1 MGKYFTRTYLN
12 LPFHT
17 TIRYS
22 FTFNLYGSWDLPPL
36 GLEDY
41 FELIFDSNE
50 HLSVTPFTFGNQKI
64 SGFIAHSGQSLTIKL
79 ILMADQ
85 GSTDESLLL
94 RAFFLIFTDENLGP
108 NYVCSHHETPTETPP
123 ITKCDCPIAEF
134 DFTRMECGSCHSD
147 CTACFGF
154 GSSKCYNCSQGYYLT
169 QTTCNPC
176 DPICPSCFGPAI
188 AQCNSCITG
197 YYLDQTT
204 CIQCDPAC
212 PTCFGTGTN
221 NCTSCISSYNL
232 RGNSCCDQ
240 ICPTCFAS
248 AITQCNSC
256 VPGYYL
262 AGNTC
267 TQCDPIC
274 PTCFGA
280 GTNDCTSCISSY
292 NLVGNSCCDPI
303 CATCFGIG
311 ERNCTSCHQSYY
323 LNGNSCE
330 VCHATCLDCTGP
342 DYNQCTACHPGFT
355 LFRGVCVESSRCN
368 FPFSLDV
375 SNNLCN
381 SHCPSLN
388 FTSWN
393 VSCFPP
399 CLTSAIPDT
408 DILCKSKN
416 CFFI

>member
-1 MGKYFTRTYLN
+1 MSFGGTFYLGGGNLSPGTPLMGKYFTRTYSN

-22 FTFNLYGSWDLPPL
+22 FTFNLYGSWDYPPE
-36 GLEDY
+36 GTEDY
-41 FELIFDSNE
+41 FEVIFDGIGPLRFGGYNYHE
-50 HLSVTPFTFGNQKI
+50 YLHVTPSPISAGNQKI
-64 SGFIAHSGQSLTIKL
+64 FGFIAHAGLSITIKL

-85 GSTDESLLL
+85 LSGNESILL
-94 RAFFLIFTDENLGP
+94 RDFFLFFTDENLGS
-108 NYVCSHHETPTETPP
+108 NYVCSYYEFPTEISPT
-123 ITKCDCPIAEF
+123 TKCDCPKAQFNFE
-134 DFTRMECGSCHSD
+134 RMECGSCNSD
-147 CTACFGF
+147 CTTCFGI
-154 GSSKCYNCSQGYYLT
+154 GNSKCYECSQGYYLT

-176 DPICPSCFGPAI
+176 NPICATCFGSAI
-188 AQCNSCITG
+188 TQCNSCTPG
-197 YYLDQTT
+197 YYLAGNT
-204 CIQCDPAC
+204 CTQCNPIC
-212 PTCFGTGTN
+212 PTCNGAGTN
-221 NCTSCISSYNL
+221 DCTSCISSYNL
-232 RGNSCCDQ
+232 RGNSCCD
-240 ICPTCFAS
+240 
-248 AITQCNSC
+248 
-256 VPGYYL
+256 
-262 AGNTC
+262 
-267 TQCDPIC
+267 PIC
-274 PTCFGA
+274 
-280 GTNDCTSCISSY
+280 SS
-292 NLVGNSCCDPI
+292 
-303 CATCFGIG
+303 CFGIG

-323 LNGNSCE
+323 LDGNSCE